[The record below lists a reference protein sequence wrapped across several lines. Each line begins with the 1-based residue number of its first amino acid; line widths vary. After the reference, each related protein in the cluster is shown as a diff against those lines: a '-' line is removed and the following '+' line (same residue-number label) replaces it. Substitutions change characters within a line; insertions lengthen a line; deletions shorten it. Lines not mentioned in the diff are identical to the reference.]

1 MRFDFTCPIMI
12 SEHLT
17 ACEVE
22 GCAEIEGNDDLDWS
36 ITDILIYQMEHDSY
50 GERPA
55 VAISTTHILWQPI
68 MLHLLSK
75 SVRDEITDE
84 FKLWQWPSLT
94 RHGREKLE
102 ESGPTHRIPT
112 YGA

>member
-1 MRFDFTCPIMI
+1 MRFDFVCPITI
-12 SEHLT
+12 REHLT

-22 GCAEIEGNDDLDWS
+22 GCAEIEANADLNWS
-36 ITDILIYQMEHDSY
+36 ITDILIYAIERDAS

-55 VAISTTHILWQPI
+55 MSIGQTHMLWQPI

-75 SVRDEITDE
+75 SVRDEITDQ
-84 FKLWQWPSLT
+84 FRVWQW
-94 RHGREKLE
+94 HGQSKVGRRQLE
-102 ESGPTHRIPT
+102 NSGPTHRVPQ